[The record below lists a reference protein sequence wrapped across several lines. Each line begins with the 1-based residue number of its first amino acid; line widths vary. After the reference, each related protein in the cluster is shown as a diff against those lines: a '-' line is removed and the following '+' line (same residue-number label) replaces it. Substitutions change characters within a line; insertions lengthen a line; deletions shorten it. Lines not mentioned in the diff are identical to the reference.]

1 VTDLVATA
9 ITQQEA
15 RARLVARFLP
25 WPRVGLRWSTTPGY
39 GIELDPN
46 GFTVR
51 TLPRLTGSPLYE
63 AVGRWRP
70 EGGASVEIA
79 PMALAYMPLVI
90 TNTFFLVVLFATI
103 ALSGMRGNVLGTIE
117 GVSFFGVL
125 LITVSLLAQ
134 LAIVA
139 LVEWRS
145 GRAEREALMTTL
157 RDVLGP

>member
-9 ITQQEA
+9 ISQEEA
-15 RARLVARFLP
+15 RARLLARFAP
-25 WPRVGLRWSTTPGY
+25 WPRVGLRWSMTPGY
-39 GIELDPN
+39 GIELDAG

-51 TLPRLTGSPLYE
+51 SLPRLTGSPLYE
-63 AVGRWRP
+63 AVGQWRP

-90 TNTFFLVVLFATI
+90 TNTFLLVVLYGTI
-103 ALSGMRGNVLGTIE
+103 ALSGMRGNILGTIE
-117 GVSFFGVL
+117 GVSFFGVV
-125 LITVSLLAQ
+125 LITISLLAQ

-145 GRAEREALMTTL
+145 GRTERDALMTALREAL
-157 RDVLGP
+157 GP